1 MQNFFTI
8 IIRDESGVKQFTLH
22 RHIKHVAVYSVIALF
37 VLIIGGLASAIYLN
51 GEVNTLTKKKFA
63 LQEKSAALEKKSE
76 ALRLD
81 IDERQAALDEAQV
94 RMEAIEM
101 LMGLSSVENVS
112 LMHRVETAQL
122 TSQQR
127 ASLLQVIPNGSPI
140 EYKGIT
146 SKFGYRTHPTKKTRE
161 LHRGT
166 DMRAAMKTPIY
177 ATADAVVEFAGKHNT
192 KGYGRLIILDHTYGF
207 RTYFGHLNSIKV
219 KNGQFVKKG
228 ELIGY
233 TGNSG
238 ISNGPHLHYEVRF
251 IQRSLNP
258 YWFIKWN
265 MKNYEEIFMKEKK
278 VSWDSLVNAVVKPA
292 DNEPKVLLTKA
303 KHATKPTL

>member
-8 IIRDESGVKQFTLH
+8 IVRDENGVKQFTLH
-22 RHIKHVAVYSVIALF
+22 RHIKHVAIYSAAALF

-51 GEVNTLTKKKFA
+51 GEVNTLTQKKVA
-63 LQEKSAALEKKSE
+63 LQEKSASLEVKSE
-76 ALRLD
+76 ALRQD

-112 LMHRVETAQL
+112 LTHRVETAQL

-127 ASLLQVIPNGSPI
+127 ASFLQVIPNGSPV

-265 MKNYEEIFMKEKK
+265 MQNYEEIFTKEKK
-278 VSWDSLVNAVVKPA
+278 VPWDSLVNAVVKPTGH
-292 DNEPKVLLTKA
+292 EPKVLLTKVKNA
-303 KHATKPTL
+303 AKPTL

>member
-1 MQNFFTI
+1 MRNYFTI
-8 IIRDESGVKQFTLH
+8 IIRDEHGVKQLTLH
-22 RHIKHVAVYSVIALF
+22 RHIKHLFVYSVAALF
-37 VLIIGGLASAIYLN
+37 LFIIGGMTSVVYLN
-51 GEVNTLTKKKFA
+51 GEVDNLRTKKLA
-63 LQEKSAALEKKSE
+63 LQEKSE

-81 IDERQAALDEAQV
+81 IDERKTALDEVQT

-101 LMGLSSVENVS
+101 LIGLSSVENVS
-112 LMHRVETAQL
+112 LTHRVEIAQL

-166 DMRAAMKTPIY
+166 DMRAGMNTPVY
-177 ATADAVVEFAGKHNT
+177 ATADAVVEYSGLE

-207 RTYFGHLNSIKV
+207 RTYFAHLNKIKV

-238 ISNGPHLHYEVRF
+238 VSNGPHLHYEVRF

-258 YWFIKWN
+258 YWFVKWN
-265 MKNYEEIFMKEKK
+265 MQNYEEIFAKENK
-278 VSWDSLVNAVVKPA
+278 VPWTSLVNAVVKPSG
-292 DNEPKVLLTKA
+292 NEPKVMLTKVKNA
-303 KHATKPTL
+303 AKPTL